1 MTSLIKKTAIFF
13 LAIILAFILIMISI
27 EIVAQLK
34 KDQMED
40 LETDSNNDVIKIGL
54 SLGTLKEER
63 WIKDSE
69 LLQAKAAE
77 YGVEVIVLNANN
89 DDQDQLNQVE
99 YLIKQD
105 IDVLLIVPNDYNKA
119 TEAVKMAK
127 SKSIPV
133 ISYDRLVLNANV
145 DLYISFDNFK
155 VGELLAQ
162 KVVNTPGVQNVLIIN
177 GAKTDYNT
185 HMIKE
190 GYDKVLDP
198 LFESGEMTLLSENWT
213 NNWIKE
219 FAFNYTESAIRS
231 GTKIDAILAANDSLA
246 EAVIEALSEYRLTGE
261 VTVVGQDAD
270 LTACQRIVEGTQA
283 MTIYKP
289 IEQLVD
295 SALRMAIRLAKHEP
309 LGINRTIN
317 DGEYDVDYLV
327 LDPIPVDIDNIEE
340 TVIEDG
346 FHLREDVYRNK

>member
-1 MTSLIKKTAIFF
+1 MKSIIKKSAIFF
-13 LAIILAFILIMISI
+13 LSVTLVFILIMIS
-27 EIVAQLK
+27 
-34 KDQMED
+34 
-40 LETDSNNDVIKIGL
+40 LELITLMNQDKLEASKTDNEKDVIRIGL
-54 SLGTLKEER
+54 SLGTLKEDR

-69 LLQAKAAE
+69 LLQAKAEE

-99 YLIKQD
+99 YLIEQD

-162 KVVNTPGVQNVLIIN
+162 KVVDTPGVQNVLIIN

-190 GYDKVLDP
+190 GYDKVLDQI
-198 LFESGEMTLLSENWT
+198 GR
-213 NNWIKE
+213 
-219 FAFNYTESAIRS
+219 AH
-231 GTKIDAILAANDSLA
+231 
-246 EAVIEALSEYRLTGE
+246 V
-261 VTVVGQDAD
+261 
-270 LTACQRIVEGTQA
+270 
-283 MTIYKP
+283 
-289 IEQLVD
+289 
-295 SALRMAIRLAKHEP
+295 
-309 LGINRTIN
+309 
-317 DGEYDVDYLV
+317 
-327 LDPIPVDIDNIEE
+327 
-340 TVIEDG
+340 
-346 FHLREDVYRNK
+346 

>member
-1 MTSLIKKTAIFF
+1 MKSIIKKSAIFF
-13 LAIILAFILIMISI
+13 LSVTLVFILIMIS
-27 EIVAQLK
+27 
-34 KDQMED
+34 
-40 LETDSNNDVIKIGL
+40 LELITLMNQDKLEASKTDNEKDVIRIGL
-54 SLGTLKEER
+54 SLGTLKEDR

-69 LLQAKAAE
+69 LLQAKAEE

-99 YLIKQD
+99 YLIEQD

-162 KVVNTPGVQNVLIIN
+162 KVVDTPGVQNVLIIN

-198 LFESGEMTLLSENWT
+198 LFKSGELTLLSENWT

-219 FAFNYTESAIRS
+219 FAFNYTETAIRS
-231 GTKIDAILAANDSLA
+231 GTQIDAILAANDSLA
-246 EAVIEALSEYRLTGE
+246 EAVVEALSEYRLSGE

-295 SALRMAIRLAKHEP
+295 SALQMAIKLANKEP
-309 LGINRTIN
+309 LGIENTIN
-317 DGEYDVDYLV
+317 DGQYDVDYLV
-327 LDPIPVDIDNIEE
+327 LDPIPVDINNIDE
-340 TVIEDG
+340 TIIQDG
-346 FHLREDVYRNK
+346 FHLREEIYRNK